1 MIRTASKK
9 FAGVVNTPQ
18 GIIKGF
24 NLNNAHGGKIGV
36 FSGKMNLMDS
46 WKKTRTVPICIKGD
60 GNLIERAKAQQIY

>member
-36 FSGKMNLMDS
+36 FSGKMNLTDS
-46 WKKTRTVPICIKGD
+46 WKKTKSVPICIKDD
-60 GNLIERAKAQQIY
+60 GNLIERAKGQQIY